1 MSKKGDFENPK
12 VPNRD
17 FSTKSVS
24 DLCGF
29 SNSAVCWGP
38 KNCTNLYIF
47 LILQKYIS
55 TLMKMFVR
63 EMHIAHITY
72 LFISSKGLQLNRVS
86 AQKPAKQI
94 EAAAVLLWYFTT

>member
-1 MSKKGDFENPK
+1 
-12 VPNRD
+12 
-17 FSTKSVS
+17 
-24 DLCGF
+24 
-29 SNSAVCWGP
+29 
-38 KNCTNLYIF
+38 
-47 LILQKYIS
+47 
-55 TLMKMFVR
+55 MKMFVR